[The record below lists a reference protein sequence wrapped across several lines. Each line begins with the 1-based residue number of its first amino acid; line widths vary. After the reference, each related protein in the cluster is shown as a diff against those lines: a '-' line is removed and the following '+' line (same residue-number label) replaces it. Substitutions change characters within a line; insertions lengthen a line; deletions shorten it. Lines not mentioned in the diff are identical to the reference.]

1 MLRVHASRCAAVVAN
16 SRSVADDVRSVCG
29 GRVPVHVVYNA
40 VDLARFAPEG
50 ESVDLDRLAGMA
62 PPPVGATRVG
72 LVATLGWWKGHEVF
86 LRAIASL
93 PPDLPVRAYVIG
105 GPLYETAGSQRTIDE
120 LRALAVE
127 LGIAERVG
135 FTGFVEDAASV
146 MRSLDVVVHASTEPE
161 PFGLVI
167 AEAMACGRA
176 VVASRA
182 GGAAEL
188 IHPEEDALGH
198 APGDTAGLSAQIRR
212 LVEDEALRARLGIAG
227 RAVAEARFDRTRLAA
242 ELVPIYR
249 AARERA
255 ER

>member
-1 MLRVHASRCAAVVAN
+1 
-16 SRSVADDVRSVCG
+16 
-29 GRVPVHVVYNA
+29 
-40 VDLARFAPEG
+40 
-50 ESVDLDRLAGMA
+50 
-62 PPPVGATRVG
+62 
-72 LVATLGWWKGHEVF
+72 
-86 LRAIASL
+86 
-93 PPDLPVRAYVIG
+93 
-105 GPLYETAGSQRTIDE
+105 
-120 LRALAVE
+120 
-127 LGIAERVG
+127 
-135 FTGFVEDAASV
+135 